1 MQLYFSPLACSLATR
16 IALYEAGADAA
27 FHRVDL
33 KAHPKRVA
41 DGTDFLG
48 LNPKGQVPVLR
59 LDDGELLTEN
69 PVILQYVADRFP
81 EAGLAPAEAPERRR
95 LQSWLSFIGSELHV
109 GAFTTLLSKA
119 SPEAAK
125 AFALATAAERL
136 AYLDAHLKDREF
148 LQDRFSVADAYLV
161 AVLNWTRAIRLDLS
175 AWPAVAAYHAR
186 LLQRPSVARA
196 VGEEFALYS
205 AAA

>member
-1 MQLYFSPLACSLATR
+1 MQLYFYPMSCSLATR
-16 IALYEAGADAA
+16 IALYEAGATAD
-27 FHRVDL
+27 FRRVHV
-33 KAHPKRVA
+33 KTQPKQVE
-41 DGTDFLG
+41 DGTDFLAI
-48 LNPKGQVPVLR
+48 NPKGQVPVLR

-81 EAGLAPAEAPERRR
+81 DAELAPRDPAGRRQ
-95 LQSWLSFIGSELHV
+95 LQSWLSFIGSNLHAV
-109 GAFTTLLSKA
+109 FSTVMRPT

-125 AFALATAAERL
+125 AYALERLGERL
-136 AYLDAHLKDREF
+136 AYLDAHLQDRAF
-148 LQDRFSVADAYLV
+148 LQDRFSVADAYLLV
-161 AVLNWTRAIRLDLS
+161 VLNWTRSTPLDL
-175 AWPAVAAYHAR
+175 ATWPALFAYHQR